1 MAKLRLLRARS
12 PAKPKVK
19 PGRRKG
25 TARDGS
31 AAGKHNG
38 SAVPGLPPA
47 GRLAGRKSF
56 SRIRRSGVCV
66 WLGGGRGEARVGKE
80 EFKTFRENRAA
91 SAERALP
98 GTSAMCA
105 TSLQNQTEM
114 RCAVKPATLRD
125 APLFVRSGKINASK
139 APNVRAEE
147 KGEGRG
153 RRRRKITPRW
163 SQPVLRSERRPGR
176 PPPPPRSPAG
186 APASAGSAWEGKTK
200 GRWAALGRRAPGR
213 RSRARGG
220 EGRDGLSPASHP
232 RCFKPAAFHPPQTPF
247 PSGEALSDTPL
258 PPSTR
263 LASYLPLFSQER
275 RPKSGPG
282 KIPGTPGAR
291 ETPCCEKKA
300 NFFLSFY
307 IYRKEIVLLKTLQE
321 QFGNIVNS

>member
-91 SAERALP
+91 SAERAPP

-213 RSRARGG
+213 RSRARGERG
-220 EGRDGLSPASHP
+220 ETDS
-232 RCFKPAAFHPPQTPF
+232 
-247 PSGEALSDTPL
+247 PL
-258 PPSTR
+258 PP
-263 LASYLPLFSQER
+263 
-275 RPKSGPG
+275 
-282 KIPGTPGAR
+282 TPGVSSRQHFILPKPPSPAAR
-291 ETPCCEKKA
+291 RSRIRLCLLQRSSPRIYLSFPKNGVPKVAPGRSQARLEPAKRPAAKRRRISSSLFIYIEKK
-300 NFFLSFY
+300 SFY
-307 IYRKEIVLLKTLQE
+307 
-321 QFGNIVNS
+321 